1 MVGTHWK
8 LVEIEYH
15 FGFVFC
21 FLGFLGER
29 EEEVVALLCSAV
41 LCGLYKFE
49 GLKLFLYENSNKKRC
64 Q

>member
-1 MVGTHWK
+1 MVETRWK

-29 EEEVVALLCSAV
+29 EEEVVALLCSAL

-49 GLKLFLYENSNKKRC
+49 GLKLFL
-64 Q
+64 